1 MSRKGSRKGVS
12 NIVPKVKESCIGC
25 FAVKDNRCMVLKAI
39 IDDCPFKKEAERS
52 EYGGNV

>member
-25 FAVKDNRCMVLKAI
+25 FAVKDNRCMVLKEI
-39 IDDCPFKKEAERS
+39 MDDCPFKKEAERI
-52 EYGGNV
+52 EDGGNV